1 MYKLQDSIL
10 ILSIKNAAFREAY
23 LKDISFFAAAPRHFL
38 RSSLRTPYGRKRT
51 GVLHGVY
58 FVKGKALQIIKINKV
73 KIFQY
78 ILK

>member
-1 MYKLQDSIL
+1 MQFFWFFYT
-10 ILSIKNAAFREAY
+10 NTERY
-23 LKDISFFAAAPRHFL
+23 LL
-38 RSSLRTPYGRKRT
+38 GKRT